1 MFTWL
6 KEYFIFTSKEELMVK
21 NAELERKLQHSEYV
35 RGVVEGM
42 LKQERE
48 RNVELVAE
56 NKRLQDEYND
66 IYRDAMG
73 YLVD

>member
-6 KEYFIFTSKEELMVK
+6 KEYFIFTPKEELMIR
-21 NAELERKLQHSEYV
+21 NAELERKLQRSEYM

-42 LKQERE
+42 LKQEKE
-48 RNVELVAE
+48 RNAELVAE